1 MSCWKPGSKPSFL
14 EPSFKKTFFLFPCMY
29 AYIEIYIHVYA
40 HAHIYIYVVYCLFS
54 YFLTMSMNYCK
65 NNLWSYSGS
74 YVKHRCFPKDIFKA
88 SKYARLLESIGYTP
102 ACTKCLCQRN
112 SSYTHD
118 MFLDPQ
124 KSPVYMPKT
133 NQVKPMVAGPSWSG
147 NLRRSRLPIL
157 ASKMLWT
164 WCSWSRTWMGME
176 RVKMLASHRP
186 PSGLAFV
193 TRLCGGCRSRHR
205 LLWVGSLTLALELKM
220 GPYGSLQ
227 LPLEKGD
234 LWFQPGPFDLRIGKF
249 KWIPMNLFWKSSAS
263 HASVSSTGN
272 FKWTPWSVWGREL
285 VWTGKVWCIEVIC
298 RKSYIILSTLFCQQS
313 SKWNLKLSRKCQMV
327 W

>member
-1 MSCWKPGSKPSFL
+1 
-14 EPSFKKTFFLFPCMY
+14 MY
-29 AYIEIYIHVYA
+29 THTHTYI
-40 HAHIYIYVVYCLFS
+40 YCLFLFR
-54 YFLTMSMNYCK
+54 YLHVYLWIHIHTCTYTCRWFLTMSMNYCK
-65 NNLWSYSGS
+65 TSLELQWFLSPAPESAT
-74 YVKHRCFPKDIFKA
+74 YVKHRCFRKDIFKV

-176 RVKMLASHRP
+176 SVKMLASHRP
-186 PSGLAFV
+186 PNGLAFV
-193 TRLCGGCRSRHR
+193 TRLRVGCRSRHR

-220 GPYGSLQ
+220 GPYG
-227 LPLEKGD
+227 
-234 LWFQPGPFDLRIGKF
+234 
-249 KWIPMNLFWKSSAS
+249 
-263 HASVSSTGN
+263 
-272 FKWTPWSVWGREL
+272 
-285 VWTGKVWCIEVIC
+285 
-298 RKSYIILSTLFCQQS
+298 TL
-313 SKWNLKLSRKCQMV
+313 
-327 W
+327 